1 MSKENCGK
9 STKCVHAG
17 TFKKSITKGV
27 NTPIYTSTSNGFDD
41 ELGILYYP
49 RCLNM
54 PNHMAVAEK
63 IRALENAEDAIV
75 VSSGM
80 TAISSTI
87 LALLKTGDHILF
99 SEDLYGGTDYFLKEE
114 LEKFGIDYTLA
125 STADLDKFESRIR
138 DNTKIIYFET
148 PSNPLLRIIDL
159 EKIVQIARKYDIITV
174 IDNTFASPINQNP
187 LKFGVDIVVHSA
199 SKYLNGHSDLIC
211 GAVATSEKFMK
222 RIRPYVINTGGIL
235 NAQDLYLLERS
246 IKTLN
251 LRVQKHNEN
260 ARKLAEFFEKHA
272 QVKKVYYPGLSSH
285 AGHEIAK
292 KQMSG
297 FGGVLSVETSLDKDK
312 TRLFISNLRL
322 FQEAGSLA
330 GVESLISLP
339 CETSHSK
346 MSYETRCSIG
356 ITDSLIRIS
365 VGIEDIDDLIADIK
379 QALEKVSPE
388 E

>member
-1 MSKENCGK
+1 MNKDNCGK
-9 STKCVHAG
+9 NTKCVHAG
-17 TFKKSITKGV
+17 TFINNETKGV
-27 NTPIYTSTSNGFDD
+27 NTPIYTSTSNGFNP
-41 ELGILYYP
+41 ETGNLYYP

-54 PNHMAVAEK
+54 PNHLAVAEK
-63 IRALENAEDAIV
+63 IREMEGGEEAIV

-80 TAISSTI
+80 MAVSSVI

-99 SEDLYGGTDYFLKEE
+99 SEDLYGGTDYFVKEE

-125 STADLDKFESRIR
+125 STENLEKFESKIK

-148 PSNPLLRIIDL
+148 PSNPLLKIIDL
-159 EKIVQIARKYDIITV
+159 EKIVQIAKKYEIITV

-187 LKFGVDIVVHSA
+187 IEFGVDVVVHSA

-211 GAVATSEKFMK
+211 GAIVTSEKFMG

-246 IKTLN
+246 MKTLN

-260 ARKLAEFFEKHA
+260 AQKLAEFFEKHS
-272 QVKKVYYPGLSSH
+272 QVKKVHYPGLVSH
-285 AGHEIAK
+285 SGHETAK

-297 FGGVLSVETSLDKDK
+297 FGGVLSVETNLNKEK
-312 TRLFISNLRL
+312 TRIFISALKY

-346 MSYETRCSIG
+346 MTYETRCSIG

-365 VGIEDIDDLIADIK
+365 AGIEDAEDLIADIE
-379 QALEKVSPE
+379 QAFEKANA
-388 E
+388 